1 MKPSKRKPKSQLR
14 ERQPR
19 LPPRKLKKDAQPSV
33 KKSSKEPHSSIEPRL
48 PHGSQLKLPESP
60 RRKRLIESLL
70 SKLGS
75 RDKLPS
81 KKIRGSLKK
90 KRRK

>member
-1 MKPSKRKPKSQLR
+1 MKPSKRKPKLQLK

-33 KKSSKEPHSSIEPRL
+33 KKPSEEPHSSIEPRL
-48 PHGSQLKLPESP
+48 PRGSQLKLPESP
-60 RRKRLIESLL
+60 RRKKLIESLL